1 MRKYYLPIIAALCS
15 VLFAVIFYWCNTHP
29 EYDMLALMVANGLLA
44 VLSVASFFMLKNKA
58 KEQRPQAFVNGVY
71 GATLLRL
78 MVCMGSIFIYL
89 FVNRGH
95 LHKPSIFAM
104 MGLYIVYTFVETISA
119 AKEMKK

>member
-1 MRKYYLPIIAALCS
+1 MRKFYLPIIVLLCNL
-15 VLFAVIFYWCNTHP
+15 LFALIFLWCNKHP
-29 EYDMLALMVANGLLA
+29 EYDRMALLVANALLA
-44 VLSVASFFMLKNKA
+44 VLSVVSFFMLKNKA

-104 MGLYIVYTFVETISA
+104 MGLYIVYTFVETITA